1 MVIMDDNFGTMIY
14 NGTILDLSKTSNDE
28 LQKIIDDLEE
38 QQVRKKNKLMSIL
51 SKISEE
57 K

>member
-1 MVIMDDNFGTMIY
+1 MDDNFGRMIY

-57 K
+57 I

>member
-1 MVIMDDNFGTMIY
+1 MDNNFGRMIY
-14 NGTILDLSKTSNDE
+14 NGTILDLSKISNDE
-28 LQKIIDDLEE
+28 LQKIIDNLEE
-38 QQVRKKNKLMSIL
+38 QQVNKKNKLMSIL